1 MNCGIHLV
9 LAVSLL
15 HQLALR
21 AMCKPQ
27 LTEGCDGEGNC
38 EEHQRSLLQPR
49 VIQNN
54 LPHWEGLYHMGQGC
68 CQFDYTG
75 LSQSYRNSPS
85 SCLKSCET
93 GTIMGH
99 NILNHRSI
107 AADFKEGS
115 EQSGDNFICRCYF
128 GWAKQM
134 HTQIH
139 VSGECSACYTF
150 APPPTPMPMPT
161 LMPTPMPTQ
170 VPDCWCTRFLNQF
183 ECEDGTKRFCASDEQ
198 CEFGKKFK
206 KWKWSPKWPNGC
218 QHTSYFWKKKFPPLP

>member
-49 VIQNN
+49 VIMNN
-54 LPHWEGLYHMGQGC
+54 LHIPGAYVAGQGC
-68 CQFDYTG
+68 CRFDDYTVKG
-75 LSQSYRNSPS
+75 TSHRDKE
-85 SCLKSCET
+85 SCLIGCKNDPEC
-93 GTIMGH
+93 
-99 NILNHRSI
+99 I
-107 AADFKEGS
+107 AAALYPHS
-115 EQSGDNFICRCYF
+115 SLTWAWNSCWHYF
-128 GWAKQM
+128 GKGGHF
-134 HTQIH
+134 HT
-139 VSGECSACYTF
+139 SGKCSACWTF
-150 APPPTPMPMPT
+150 GRTTPDPTPMPTPMPT
-161 LMPTPMPTQ
+161 LMPTPMPTE
-170 VPDCWCTRFLNQF
+170 VPDCRCTGFKNQF
-183 ECEDGTKRFCASDEQ
+183 ECTDGTKRFCASDEQ